1 MNEAELSPEASCVSA
16 FLRPRLKENRSPVS
30 GRVPV
35 RQHLADSPPVA
46 MSPVVGQPLLVSGSF
61 REVRVLEE
69 QLRRPETAI
78 PPTVPVSWVLP
89 PLAKLL
95 GPLLLAHPFS
105 PSHSF
110 QCKGQC
116 VCYSSRRSPSL
127 KKLDS
132 SAPLRPQRY
141 YGIKC
146 LVLGASTKWAII
158 GHRLRVAN
166 FGELRTRELLRIPLP
181 RTRVNKGKGER
192 SNNLLASDRS
202 PKRVPR

>member
-1 MNEAELSPEASCVSA
+1 MNEAELSPQVSCVSA

-35 RQHLADSPPVA
+35 RQHLADPLPVA
-46 MSPVVGQPLLVSGSF
+46 MPPVVGQPLLVTSPL

-69 QLRRPETAI
+69 QLPRSETAI

-95 GPLLLAHPFS
+95 GHLLLAHPLS
-105 PSHSF
+105 PYHSF
-110 QCKGQC
+110 LCIGQY
-116 VCYSSRRSPSL
+116 VCYSSRRSPSLKKPPSL

-132 SAPLRPQRY
+132 SAPLRPLRY

-166 FGELRTRELLRIPLP
+166 FRELRKAEIQLR
-181 RTRVNKGKGER
+181 RT
-192 SNNLLASDRS
+192 
-202 PKRVPR
+202 

>member
-1 MNEAELSPEASCVSA
+1 MNEAELSPQVSCVSA

-35 RQHLADSPPVA
+35 RKHLADPLPVA
-46 MSPVVGQPLLVSGSF
+46 MPPVVGQPLLVTGPF

-69 QLRRPETAI
+69 QLSRPETAI

-89 PLAKLL
+89 SVAKLL
-95 GPLLLAHPFS
+95 GHLLLAHPSS

-110 QCKGQC
+110 PCIGQC
-116 VCYSSRRSPSL
+116 VCYSRRSPSL
-127 KKLDS
+127 KKLDT

-141 YGIKC
+141 YGIKR

-166 FGELRTRELLRIPLP
+166 FGELHKGEVQRIHLLGP
-181 RTRVNKGKGER
+181 RVNKGTRKAGCIR
-192 SNNLLASDRS
+192 AR
-202 PKRVPR
+202 PRKSGREGTR

>member
-1 MNEAELSPEASCVSA
+1 MNEIEQSPQVSCVSA

-35 RQHLADSPPVA
+35 RQHLTDPPPVA
-46 MSPVVGQPLLVSGSF
+46 MPPVVGQPLLVTGPF
-61 REVRVLEE
+61 REVRVLDE

-89 PLAKLL
+89 PVAKLL
-95 GPLLLAHPFS
+95 GPLLLAHLSS

-110 QCKGQC
+110 LCKGQY

-132 SAPLRPQRY
+132 STPLRPLRY
-141 YGIKC
+141 YGIKR

-158 GHRLRVAN
+158 GYRLRVAN
-166 FGELRTRELLRIPLP
+166 FRELRF
-181 RTRVNKGKGER
+181 GEVR
-192 SNNLLASDRS
+192 SNRERRS
-202 PKRVPR
+202 SQNSTSTHSGE

>member
-1 MNEAELSPEASCVSA
+1 VSA

-35 RQHLADSPPVA
+35 RQHLADPLPVA
-46 MSPVVGQPLLVSGSF
+46 MPPVVGQPLLVTGPF

-89 PLAKLL
+89 PVAKLL
-95 GPLLLAHPFS
+95 AHLLLAHPSS

-110 QCKGQC
+110 LCIGQC

-132 SAPLRPQRY
+132 SAPLRPLRY
-141 YGIKC
+141 YGIKR

-158 GHRLRVAN
+158 GHPLRVAN
-166 FGELRTRELLRIPLP
+166 FLEIPKGEVRRIPIP
-181 RTRVNKGKGER
+181 RTSVNR
-192 SNNLLASDRS
+192 SKKRARGYYAPKDNNFTRNAASR
-202 PKRVPR
+202 K